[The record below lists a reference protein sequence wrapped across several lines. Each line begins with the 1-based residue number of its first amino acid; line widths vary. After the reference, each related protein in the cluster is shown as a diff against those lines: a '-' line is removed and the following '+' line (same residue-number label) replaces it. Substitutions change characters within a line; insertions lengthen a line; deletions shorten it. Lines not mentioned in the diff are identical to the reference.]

1 MLINASGN
9 GVKLIESGTFNHVL
23 GDAGQS
29 ELFFDVYGLKVKLI
43 TKALSENDSTPQ
55 QIFASVESGIVVL
68 KHIQRVTSLP
78 EPTGML
84 IPMEIG
90 AKGEKKLYISWLS
103 FILLSNEGVKA
114 ASTTYSFYEDM

>member
-29 ELFFDVYGLKVKLI
+29 ELFFDVFGLKVKLI
-43 TKALSENDSTPQ
+43 TKALSASESTPQ
-55 QIFASVESGIVVL
+55 EIFASVENGVVVL
-68 KHIQRVTSLP
+68 KHNQRVSPLA

-90 AKGEKKLYISWLS
+90 TKGEKKLYISWLS
-103 FILLSNEGVKA
+103 FILESNEGVKA

>member
-9 GVKLIESGTFNHVL
+9 GIKLIESGTFNHVM

-29 ELFFDVYGLKVKLI
+29 ELLFDVYGLKVKLI
-43 TKALSENDSTPQ
+43 TKAISEGDSTPQ
-55 QIFASVESGIVVL
+55 EILANVESGVVVL
-68 KHIQRVTSLP
+68 KHHQRVLSLP

-90 AKGEKKLYISWLS
+90 AKGDKKLYISWLS
-103 FILLSNEGVKA
+103 FILVTTEGFKA